1 MSDDLEMGMWDRE
14 YPSEQELVEQQE
26 AIDHGTLGDY
36 DDEYEEDYDDEFYED
51 FIEEY
56 DEEEEINTVNEA
68 HVRLEQGRLYNMLI
82 NHNLFEGVDA
92 DPVAISNVQKQLK
105 EFILEK
111 LEEMLGMRAKKE
123 KSEVQQVVVQS
134 DFNELEIQVLKRV
147 ASKMSKGM
155 TENAPDPAPVQS
167 QLNTVKKEK
176 PSKGLNSLGG
186 QNKQQPKQQVKKQ
199 PKQEPVTP
207 KKKRKLKSQRKA
219 KLTQSQDKL
228 AQKSDNE
235 EIGFMERFKGKSL
248 EEDNV
253 IVAQRNRRPIPKVK
267 IDQDAVNSYYTQ
279 KVAIADTK
287 MSDYGKLM
295 KMAALSKA
303 QQKG

>member
-1 MSDDLEMGMWDRE
+1 MNDLEMGMWDRE
-14 YPSEQELVEQQE
+14 YPSEQQILEQQE
-26 AIDHGTLGDY
+26 SVDHSELSGY
-36 DDEYEEDYDDEFYED
+36 DEKYDDEFYED

-56 DEEEEINTVNEA
+56 ENEDEDEISTVNEA

-92 DPVAISNVQKQLK
+92 DPVAIANVQKQLK
-105 EFILEK
+105 QFILEK

-123 KSEVQQVVVQS
+123 DSETQQVVVQS

-155 TENAPDPAPVQS
+155 TDNAPAVPVAKPTE
-167 QLNTVKKEK
+167 LNAVKAKTEQ
-176 PSKGLNSLGG
+176 KGLNTLRNNSVKTKPVL
-186 QNKQQPKQQVKKQ
+186 KKSQPKA
-199 PKQEPVTP
+199 
-207 KKKRKLKSQRKA
+207 KKKLRPKHKFQPTSKKLDTDIKKSN
-219 KLTQSQDKL
+219 
-228 AQKSDNE
+228 NE

-248 EEDNV
+248 EEANE
-253 IVAQRNRRPIPKVK
+253 IVAQRHKRPVPKVN
-267 IDQDAVNSYYTQ
+267 INQDAINSYYTQ
-279 KVAIADTK
+279 KVAMADTK

-295 KMAALSKA
+295 KMAALQKA

>member
-1 MSDDLEMGMWDRE
+1 MSNDDLEMGMWDRE
-14 YPSEQELVEQQE
+14 YPSEQEIIDQQE
-26 AIDHGTLGDY
+26 AIEHGALEGY

-56 DEEEEINTVNEA
+56 DEEEEVNTVNEA

-92 DPVAISNVQKQLK
+92 DPTAIANVQRQLK
-105 EFILEK
+105 DFILEK

-123 KSEVQQVVVQS
+123 KAETQQVVVQS

-155 TENAPDPAPVQS
+155 TENAPDPKPVQS
-167 QLNTVKKEK
+167 ELNTVKKEK

-186 QNKQQPKQQVKKQ
+186 QKKQQPKQQ
-199 PKQEPVTP
+199 PKQKAKPPVA
-207 KKKRKLKSQRKA
+207 KKKRKPKPQRKQRQA
-219 KLTQSQDKL
+219 QSQDNL

-248 EEDNV
+248 EEANE
-253 IVAQRNRRPIPKVK
+253 IVAQRHKRPIPKVT
-267 IDQDAVNSYYTQ
+267 INQDAVNSYYTQ
-279 KVAIADTK
+279 KVAMADTK

>member
-1 MSDDLEMGMWDRE
+1 M
-14 YPSEQELVEQQE
+14 
-26 AIDHGTLGDY
+26 I
-36 DDEYEEDYDDEFYED
+36 
-51 FIEEY
+51 
-56 DEEEEINTVNEA
+56 
-68 HVRLEQGRLYNMLI
+68 GR
-82 NHNLFEGVDA
+82 
-92 DPVAISNVQKQLK
+92 
-105 EFILEK
+105 
-111 LEEMLGMRAKKE
+111 RAKKE
-123 KSEVQQVVVQS
+123 KSEVQQVVLQS

-199 PKQEPVTP
+199 PKQEPVPP

-248 EEDNV
+248 EEANE
-253 IVAQRNRRPIPKVK
+253 IVAQRHRRPIPKVK

>member
-1 MSDDLEMGMWDRE
+1 MDNDLEMDMWDRE
-14 YPSEQELVEQQE
+14 YPGEQELVEQQQAVE
-26 AIDHGTLGDY
+26 NGQLSSYNEEEY
-36 DDEYEEDYDDEFYED
+36 DEEFYED

-56 DEEEEINTVNEA
+56 DDEEEELDTVNEA

-92 DPVAISNVQKQLK
+92 DPTAIANVQKQLK

-123 KSEVQQVVVQS
+123 KTGTQQIVVQS

-155 TENAPDPAPVQS
+155 TENAPETKSVQS

-176 PSKGLNSLGG
+176 PFKGLNSLSTQKSLSKPRPTPRPSSGKPLR
-186 QNKQQPKQQVKKQ
+186 QKPVQKPQRPQKQARQPVNSKDNLV
-199 PKQEPVTP
+199 
-207 KKKRKLKSQRKA
+207 
-219 KLTQSQDKL
+219 
-228 AQKSDNE
+228 QKSDNE

-248 EEDNV
+248 EEANE
-253 IVAQRNRRPIPKVK
+253 IVAQRHKRPIPKVT
-267 IDQDAVNSYYTQ
+267 INQDVVNSYYTQ
-279 KVAIADTK
+279 KVAMADTK

-295 KMAALSKA
+295 KMAALQKA

>member
-26 AIDHGTLGDY
+26 AIDHGTLGNNEYY
-36 DDEYEEDYDDEFYED
+36 DEEYDEEFYED

-199 PKQEPVTP
+199 PKQEPVPP
-207 KKKRKLKSQRKA
+207 KKKRKLKSQRKD

-248 EEDNV
+248 EEANE
-253 IVAQRNRRPIPKVK
+253 IVAQRHRRPIPKVK

>member
-1 MSDDLEMGMWDRE
+1 MSDLEMGMWDRE
-14 YPSEQELVEQQE
+14 YPSEQQELV
-26 AIDHGTLGDY
+26 DHGELSNY
-36 DDEYEEDYDDEFYED
+36 DEKYDDEFYED

-56 DEEEEINTVNEA
+56 ENEDEDEISTVNEA

-92 DPVAISNVQKQLK
+92 DPVAIANVQKQLK
-105 EFILEK
+105 QFILEK

-123 KSEVQQVVVQS
+123 DSETQQVIVQS

-155 TENAPDPAPVQS
+155 TDNAPAAPVAKPTE
-167 QLNTVKKEK
+167 LNAVKVKTEQ
-176 PSKGLNSLGG
+176 KGLNTLG
-186 QNKQQPKQQVKKQ
+186 NNSAKTKPVLKKSQPK
-199 PKQEPVTP
+199 T
-207 KKKRKLKSQRKA
+207 KKKLRPKHKFQPTSKKLDTDIK
-219 KLTQSQDKL
+219 
-228 AQKSDNE
+228 KSDNE

-248 EEDNV
+248 EEANE
-253 IVAQRNRRPIPKVK
+253 IVAQRHKRPVPKVN
-267 IDQDAVNSYYTQ
+267 INQDAINSYYTQ
-279 KVAIADTK
+279 KVAMADTK

-295 KMAALSKA
+295 KMAALQKA